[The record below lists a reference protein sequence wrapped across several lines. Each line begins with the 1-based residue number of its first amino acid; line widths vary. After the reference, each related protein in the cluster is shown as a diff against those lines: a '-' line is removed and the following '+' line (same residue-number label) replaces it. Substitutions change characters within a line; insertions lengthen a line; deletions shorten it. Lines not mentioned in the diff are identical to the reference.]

1 MKIKTKSL
9 TKAVIAAS
17 VGFGSCPTWSVE
29 LEEIIVTAQKREQ
42 SIQDVPFSVS
52 ALAGEALE
60 SMGVVDITDLQSISP
75 SLITPSSGQAGEGAS
90 FRLRG
95 FGSPPFQL
103 GIEPAVA
110 TFVDGVYRARSGVAV
125 NDLVDVDRIE
135 VLKGPQGTLFG
146 KNTTAGVIHIITK
159 KPDVEEFEGFVEAS
173 YEKYDRTRLKGM
185 VNIPLVQGS
194 SALRLTGAWGEGDG
208 YLTNNGSPDDSQD
221 LNRSNFGAKLLL
233 NPTDKIDITLSA
245 NYGQIDEICCSP
257 VVLAEIENLTANDGS
272 ELKNDSTD
280 QTYSAEINIQL
291 SDDVTLTSI
300 TSYQDYE
307 VDTVTDGDFVAF
319 PFLDIVT
326 NIQVEGFTQELRLA
340 GKQDNL
346 DWTVGAFYSDDEINR
361 DRSFV
366 WGPAI
371 VFTPFPLLP
380 GLGVQDILSQEGE
393 SYSIFAQGTYQLSD
407 ELSLTAGLRYN
418 NEEKD
423 GRGRFL
429 QPQPGPLGVVNPS
442 FSVSVDEEEPTG
454 MLSVQYQWTD
464 DVMTYLTYQ
473 HGYKAGGINLAR
485 EASGLLGQPTD
496 ALFDAETADNYE
508 AGIKADLMDNRV
520 RLNAAVFYTEYDDVQ
535 NQVFIPPTFLVRNGE
550 GSEIF
555 GVEVEST
562 IAVSDDLTLNLG
574 LTVLD
579 TEFSSGTD
587 LGFGDI
593 GGRELPWAP
602 ETAASIGWNYAT
614 SLAENGLE
622 FFWTGNVLYKSEYFA
637 SSGSEAGTEQDA
649 HELLNTQMG
658 LRTDEWSVA
667 IWCRNCTDEQVKEV
681 QFNNPL
687 GLTTALAHIN
697 RPIEIGITA
706 RYNF

>member
-1 MKIKTKSL
+1 MEKIRQQVLFISLLKS
-9 TKAVIAAS
+9 
-17 VGFGSCPTWSVE
+17 
-29 LEEIIVTAQKREQ
+29 
-42 SIQDVPFSVS
+42 
-52 ALAGEALE
+52 
-60 SMGVVDITDLQSISP
+60 
-75 SLITPSSGQAGEGAS
+75 
-90 FRLRG
+90 
-95 FGSPPFQL
+95 
-103 GIEPAVA
+103 
-110 TFVDGVYRARSGVAV
+110 
-125 NDLVDVDRIE
+125 
-135 VLKGPQGTLFG
+135 
-146 KNTTAGVIHIITK
+146 
-159 KPDVEEFEGFVEAS
+159 PDVEEFEGFVEAS

-233 NPTDKIDITLSA
+233 NPTDKVDITLSA

-257 VVLAEIENLTANDGS
+257 VVLAEIENLRANDGS

-307 VDTVTDGDFVAF
+307 VDTVTDGDFIAF

-429 QPQPGPLGVVNPS
+429 QPQAGPLGVVNPS
-442 FSVSVDEEEPTG
+442 FSVSIDEEEPTG
-454 MLSVQYQWTD
+454 MLSLQYQWTD

-473 HGYKAGGINLAR
+473 HGYKAGGVNLAR
-485 EASGLLGQPTD
+485 EASGLLG
-496 ALFDAETADNYE
+496 
-508 AGIKADLMDNRV
+508 
-520 RLNAAVFYTEYDDVQ
+520 AA
-535 NQVFIPPTFLVRNGE
+535 NGCL
-550 GSEIF
+550 I
-555 GVEVEST
+555 
-562 IAVSDDLTLNLG
+562 
-574 LTVLD
+574 
-579 TEFSSGTD
+579 
-587 LGFGDI
+587 
-593 GGRELPWAP
+593 
-602 ETAASIGWNYAT
+602 
-614 SLAENGLE
+614 
-622 FFWTGNVLYKSEYFA
+622 
-637 SSGSEAGTEQDA
+637 
-649 HELLNTQMG
+649 
-658 LRTDEWSVA
+658 
-667 IWCRNCTDEQVKEV
+667 
-681 QFNNPL
+681 
-687 GLTTALAHIN
+687 
-697 RPIEIGITA
+697 
-706 RYNF
+706 